1 MAQQTLN
8 AGSPPIVW
16 STVEDAFTKIN
27 ANFDELYGSIGGPGG
42 VLDFTSLSTDI
53 KPSSSEVF
61 DFGSP
66 TARWRNLYLAGSG
79 LYVGS
84 AQITA
89 NLAGVLNLPLGTTVN
104 GQLVIDPANTAFKTI
119 TVSGQSDI
127 VADSV
132 VDTLTVAGGTGITLT
147 TNAGTDTLTIA
158 NSGVTGLAG
167 TVGQIGVSAATGSV
181 TLTNL
186 GVTSLTGTVGGIG
199 VSAASGSVTLTN
211 LGVKQIVGTASQIGV
226 T

>member
-42 VLDFTSLSTDI
+42 ILDFTSLSTDI
-53 KPSSSEVF
+53 KPSASEVY
-61 DFGSP
+61 DLGSP

-104 GQLVIDPANTAFKTI
+104 GQLVIDPANTAFKTFSLACPKI
-119 TVSGQSDI
+119 SGPQ
-127 VADSV
+127 
-132 VDTLTVAGGTGITLT
+132 L
-147 TNAGTDTLTIA
+147 
-158 NSGVTGLAG
+158 
-167 TVGQIGVSAATGSV
+167 Q
-181 TLTNL
+181 
-186 GVTSLTGTVGGIG
+186 
-199 VSAASGSVTLTN
+199 
-211 LGVKQIVGTASQIGV
+211 Q
-226 T
+226 